1 MAQSPF
7 PGMDP
12 YLESPDLW
20 PDVHNSLMNIFR
32 EQLGDLLAP
41 KYIAELDTQIVIDR
55 FPDEPGSVERVVPD
69 VAITQPRVIR
79 ESSAESTAV
88 LAPLRLRVPVAIQT
102 RLVTLYIRLQE
113 TKRLVAVVELLS
125 PVNKR
130 PGEGRQAY
138 LEKRAAYLETAV
150 HLIEI
155 DLLRK
160 WPRMPLEGH
169 LPTSDYLAMVC
180 NMYERPNCDVWPIS
194 VRQPLPNL
202 PIPLLRPDPPVAL
215 DMNEALRTAYRRAHY
230 DLRIDY
236 RAPYDPPLA
245 PPDAEWAAMLLNQTK
260 DE

>member
-1 MAQSPF
+1 MVGMERSAAMAQSPF

-12 YLESPDLW
+12 YLESPDIW
-20 PDVHNSLMNIFR
+20 PDVHTRLMNLFA

-55 FPDEPGSVERVVPD
+55 FPDEPASVERVIPD
-69 VAITQPRVIR
+69 VAITQPRAIR

-88 LAPLRLRVPVAIQT
+88 TAPLRLRVPVAVQT
-102 RLVTLYIRLQE
+102 RLVTLYIRQQE

-138 LEKRAAYLETAV
+138 LEKRAAYLETTV

-160 WPRMPLEGH
+160 WPRMPLEGK
-169 LPTSDYLAMVC
+169 LPESHYLAMIC
-180 NMYERPNCDVWPIS
+180 NMYERPS
-194 VRQPLPNL
+194 
-202 PIPLLRPDPPVAL
+202 
-215 DMNEALRTAYRRAHY
+215 
-230 DLRIDY
+230 
-236 RAPYDPPLA
+236 
-245 PPDAEWAAMLLNQTK
+245 
-260 DE
+260 